1 MIFQTQKLEHYI
13 GTGFVLNDTGG
24 GGGGGGG
31 GWGGPLLQCPFAK
44 KIQFTFEIF
53 NFLQIAGG
61 SKR

>member
-24 GGGGGGG
+24 G
-31 GWGGPLLQCPFAK
+31 GGPLLQCPFAK